1 MEGRLTPATRPP
13 RAGSG
18 RVTVPERRY
27 MMSFSKPPQLSEQIA
42 LHLRDQILTGQLRP
56 DSYIRPHLIAEQFDT
71 SVTPVREALFLLKQ
85 EGFIALTPRKG
96 FVVKPISTQDII
108 DMFRLQAFISGE
120 LASRAA
126 LNISLQEIDQLKAV
140 HEKYVE
146 AVERT
151 DDEAIFNRN
160 REFHKMINL
169 AANAPKLA
177 IAFVNAA
184 RFTPRKFFSEHEAFF
199 HDAVDEHQRMIDAF
213 EARDAEFARAEMV
226 THVSRAGEV
235 VEQRFKDGTS
245 MAVPFE
251 RGLPPG
257 FTPRSSETAR
267 V

>member
-1 MEGRLTPATRPP
+1 MNPLSQARGDLMAFNKT
-13 RAGSG
+13 
-18 RVTVPERRY
+18 
-27 MMSFSKPPQLSEQIA
+27 PQLSEQIA
-42 LHLRDQILTGQLRP
+42 MHLRDQILTGQLRP
-56 DSYIRPHLIAEQFDT
+56 ETFIRPHVIAEQFDT

-85 EGFIALTPRKG
+85 EGFIGLTPRKG
-96 FVVKPISTQDII
+96 FVVKPISTRDII

-126 LNISLQEIDQLKAV
+126 TNITAAGIDQLRTV
-140 HEKYVE
+140 HERYVS
-146 AVERT
+146 AVDRN
-151 DDEAIFNRN
+151 DDDAIFNRN

-169 AANAPKLA
+169 AADAPKLA

-213 EARDAEFARAEMV
+213 AERDPDRARAEMV
-226 THVSRAGEV
+226 RHVSRAGEV
-235 VEQRFKDGTS
+235 VERRFKDGTS

-251 RGLPPG
+251 PGLPPG
-257 FTPRSSETAR
+257 FTPRSPDTAT